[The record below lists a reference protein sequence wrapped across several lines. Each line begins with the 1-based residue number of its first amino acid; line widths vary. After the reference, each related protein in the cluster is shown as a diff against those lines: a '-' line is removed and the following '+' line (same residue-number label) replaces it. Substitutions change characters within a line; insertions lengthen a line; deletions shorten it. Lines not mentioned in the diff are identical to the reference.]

1 MAIHNKLPRK
11 GYSWTENMR
20 DDTFYID
27 GMSRKETMKE
37 LKEYADSHP
46 EKWIYYHDCGYGPG
60 YPVPT
65 CKHVLEVRSFDKRP
79 AVGMLFYSLYQ
90 EGCDGLEEIDDMSQE
105 EVNELRMKQ
114 LRFFCELGHNL
125 TNH

>member
-1 MAIHNKLPRK
+1 MAIYNKLPRK

-20 DDTFYID
+20 DDTVYID
-27 GMSRKETMKE
+27 GMSRKDTMKE

-60 YPVPT
+60 DPIPT

-90 EGCDGLEEIDDMSQE
+90 EGCDGLSEEDDMTQE
-105 EVNELRMKQ
+105 QINELKMKQ
-114 LRFFCELGHNL
+114 LRFFYELGHNIGGK
-125 TNH
+125 